1 MLLSK
6 LVILDQVDS
15 TNNYTANLIKT
26 DDIRHGTVIL
36 SYNQQN
42 GRGQRG
48 TPWNSEPYKNIAFSI
63 YLKHIYAILS
73 NQHFLSCAVALAVK
87 DLLQENGITAKIK
100 WPNDLLVEDKKISGI
115 LIENQLSGKDWIS
128 SIVGIGM
135 NVNQSFTSETDFA
148 ATSMTKLLNK
158 ELDLEALSY
167 QLIEK
172 IERRYDQ
179 FRKGEYAVLSKEY
192 ADNMWRIGEWTEA
205 EISGERKDVRIH
217 GTDENGLLLLEAG
230 DSLSS
235 FDIKEV
241 KFFY

>member
-26 DDIRHGTVIL
+26 GNIQHGTVIL
-36 SYNQQN
+36 SYNQQS

-48 TPWNSEPYKNIAFSI
+48 TAWSSDPYKNIAFSI
-63 YLKHIYAILS
+63 YLKHAYATLG
-73 NQHFLSCAVALAVK
+73 NYHFLSYAIALAVK
-87 DLLQENGITAKIK
+87 DLLEQYGITPKIK

-115 LIENQLSGKDWIS
+115 LIENQLSGRDWVS

-135 NVNQSFTSETDFA
+135 NVNQRFDSETNFV
-148 ATSMTKLLNK
+148 ATSMTKLLNR

-167 QLIEK
+167 QLVEK
-172 IERRYDQ
+172 IERRYEQ
-179 FRKGEYAVLSKEY
+179 FRKGEYTDLSREY
-192 ADNMWRIGEWTEA
+192 ADSMWRIGEYTEA
-205 EISGERKDVRIH
+205 EIDGECKVVRIQ
-217 GTDENGLLLLEAG
+217 GTDENGLLLLVVD
-230 DSLSS
+230 DSLFS

>member
-26 DDIRHGTVIL
+26 GDIQHGTVIL
-36 SYNQQN
+36 SYNQQS

-48 TPWNSEPYKNIAFSI
+48 TAWSSDPYKNIAFSI
-63 YLKHIYAILS
+63 YLKHAYATLGNS
-73 NQHFLSCAVALAVK
+73 HFLSYAVALAVK
-87 DLLQENGITAKIK
+87 DLLEQHGIVSKIK
-100 WPNDLLVEDKKISGI
+100 WPNDLLAEDKKISGI

-135 NVNQSFTSETDFA
+135 NVNQSFDSEISFA

-167 QLIEK
+167 QLVEK
-172 IERRYDQ
+172 IDCRYEQ
-179 FRKGEYAVLSKEY
+179 FRKGDYAVLSKEY

-205 EISGERKDVRIH
+205 EISGERKVVRIR
-217 GTDENGLLLLEAG
+217 GTDENGLLLLEIDDA
-230 DSLSS
+230 LFS